1 MVSGIYLAKV
11 TRISS
16 LRRKAKYNISEVAM
30 CLYSCAM
37 ATVKNMREALHH
49 QELDIRCNVFIVIKW
64 LLAITDMV
72 RSEKAVENK

>member
-49 QELDIRCNVFIVIKW
+49 QELGYSLQRFHCDK
-64 LLAITDMV
+64 MV
-72 RSEKAVENK
+72 VSYHRHGEK